1 MKRQL
6 IILLLLCLGASSLR
20 AQDTT
25 AVRGVVPL
33 RNDTIPSCQRRP
45 VNDYPGLNSLM
56 RRLAN
61 PGWNGLMKDIH
72 TGLKLEGGRIRPL
85 GGSLT
90 EADAGISPVTS
101 SGSYAGENAEA
112 AGAPVTS
119 SGSYAGENAEPSSL
133 YLREMELGE
142 VPVGPPVFVFF
153 RLAGSY
159 ITDFAQM
166 LSIQAAAE
174 LAARENLLVR
184 ITGAADSATGSSD
197 KNAALATA
205 RAEHIARLFK
215 ERGVPEERI
224 EIRSEGGT
232 TTYEPVAANRN
243 CRIELLVD
251 SGPVNHDRP

>member
-20 AQDTT
+20 AQDTA

-33 RNDTIPSCQRRP
+33 RKDTNLSCRRRP

-101 SGSYAGENAEA
+101 SGSYAGENAE
-112 AGAPVTS
+112 PL
-119 SGSYAGENAEPSSL
+119 SL

-142 VPVGPPVFVFF
+142 VPVGPHVFVFF
-153 RLAGSY
+153 RLADSY
-159 ITDFAQM
+159 ITDSAQM
-166 LSIQAAAE
+166 LNIQAAAE
-174 LAARENLLVR
+174 LSVLENLLVR
-184 ITGAADSATGSSD
+184 ITGAADSATGSPE
-197 KNAALATA
+197 KNAELALA
-205 RAEHIARLFK
+205 RAEHVAKLMRD
-215 ERGVPEERI
+215 RGVPQERI
-224 EIRSEGGT
+224 EVRSEGGT
-232 TTYEPVAANRN
+232 TTYEPVLANRN
-243 CRIELLVD
+243 CRIELFV
-251 SGPVNHDRP
+251 H

>member
-6 IILLLLCLGASSLR
+6 IILLLLCLGASSLL

-33 RNDTIPSCQRRP
+33 HSDTIPSCRRRP
-45 VNDYPGLNSLM
+45 INDDPGRNSLM

-90 EADAGISPVTS
+90 EADAGISSVTS
-101 SGSYAGENAEA
+101 SGSYAR
-112 AGAPVTS
+112 
-119 SGSYAGENAEPSSL
+119 ENAEPLSL
-133 YLREMELGE
+133 YMREMALGE

-166 LSIQAAAE
+166 LNIQVAAE
-174 LAARENLLVR
+174 LSVRENLLVR
-184 ITGAADSATGSSD
+184 ITGAADSATGSPE
-197 KNAALATA
+197 KNAELALA
-205 RAEHIARLFK
+205 RAEHVAKLMRD
-215 ERGVPEERI
+215 RGVPQERI
-224 EIRSEGGT
+224 EVRSEGGT
-232 TTYEPVAANRN
+232 TTYEPVLANRN
-243 CRIELLVD
+243 CRIELFV
-251 SGPVNHDRP
+251 H

>member
-33 RNDTIPSCQRRP
+33 RSDTIPSCRRRP

-85 GGSLT
+85 GGTLT
-90 EADAGISPVTS
+90 ETDAGISPVTS
-101 SGSYAGENAEA
+101 SGSNAR
-112 AGAPVTS
+112 
-119 SGSYAGENAEPSSL
+119 ENAEPLSL
-133 YLREMELGE
+133 YLRDMEKGE

-166 LSIQAAAE
+166 LNIQAAAE
-174 LAARENLLVR
+174 LSVLENLLVR
-184 ITGAADSATGSSD
+184 ITGAADSATGSPE
-197 KNAALATA
+197 KNAELALA
-205 RAEHIARLFK
+205 RAEHVAKLMRD
-215 ERGVPEERI
+215 RGVPQERI
-224 EIRSEGGT
+224 EVRSEGGT
-232 TTYEPVAANRN
+232 TTYEPVLANRN
-243 CRIELLVD
+243 CRIELFV
-251 SGPVNHDRP
+251 H

>member
-6 IILLLLCLGASSLR
+6 IILLLLCLGASSLW

-25 AVRGVVPL
+25 AVRVVVPL
-33 RNDTIPSCQRRP
+33 RSDTIPSCRRRP
-45 VNDYPGLNSLM
+45 INDYPGLNSLM

-166 LSIQAAAE
+166 LNIQAAAE
-174 LAARENLLVR
+174 LSVRENLLVR
-184 ITGAADSATGSSD
+184 ITGAADSATGSAE

-205 RAEHIARLFK
+205 RAEHVAKLFK

-224 EIRSEGGT
+224 EVRSEGGI
-232 TTYEPVAANRN
+232 TTYEPVSANRN
-243 CRIELLVD
+243 CRIELFMQ
-251 SGPVNHDRP
+251 

>member
-20 AQDTT
+20 AQDTA

-33 RNDTIPSCQRRP
+33 RSDTIPSCRRRP

-119 SGSYAGENAEPSSL
+119 SGSYAGENAEPLSL
-133 YLREMELGE
+133 YMREMALGE

-166 LSIQAAAE
+166 LNIQAAAE
-174 LAARENLLVR
+174 LSVREDLLVR
-184 ITGAADSATGSSD
+184 ITGAADSATGSAE

-205 RAEHIARLFK
+205 RAEHVAKLFK

-224 EIRSEGGT
+224 EIRSEGGIT
-232 TTYEPVAANRN
+232 AYEPVSANRN
-243 CRIELLVD
+243 CRIELFMQ
-251 SGPVNHDRP
+251 

>member
-25 AVRGVVPL
+25 AVRVVVPH
-33 RNDTIPSCQRRP
+33 RSDTIPSCRRRP

-101 SGSYAGENAEA
+101 SGSYAGK
-112 AGAPVTS
+112 
-119 SGSYAGENAEPSSL
+119 NAEPSSL

-159 ITDFAQM
+159 ITDSAQM
-166 LSIQAAAE
+166 LNIQAAAE
-174 LAARENLLVR
+174 LSVRENLLVR
-184 ITGAADSATGSSD
+184 ITGAADSATGSAE

-205 RAEHIARLFK
+205 RAEHVAKLFK

-224 EIRSEGGT
+224 EVRSEGGI
-232 TTYEPVAANRN
+232 TTYEPVSANRN
-243 CRIELLVD
+243 CRIELFMQ
-251 SGPVNHDRP
+251 

>member
-6 IILLLLCLGASSLR
+6 IILLLLCLGASSLL

-33 RNDTIPSCQRRP
+33 HSDTIPSCRRRP

-166 LSIQAAAE
+166 LNIQAAAE
-174 LAARENLLVR
+174 LSVRENLLVR
-184 ITGAADSATGSSD
+184 ITGAADSATGSAE

-205 RAEHIARLFK
+205 RAEHVAKLFK
-215 ERGVPEERI
+215 GRGVPEERI
-224 EIRSEGGT
+224 EVRSEGGI
-232 TTYEPVAANRN
+232 TTYEPVSANRN
-243 CRIELLVD
+243 CRIELFMQ
-251 SGPVNHDRP
+251 

>member
-6 IILLLLCLGASSLR
+6 IILLLLSLGACSLR

-25 AVRGVVPL
+25 TVRGVVPL
-33 RNDTIPSCQRRP
+33 RKDTIPSCRRRP

-85 GGSLT
+85 GGTLT
-90 EADAGISPVTS
+90 EMDAGISPVTS
-101 SGSYAGENAEA
+101 SGSYAR
-112 AGAPVTS
+112 
-119 SGSYAGENAEPSSL
+119 ENAEPLSL
-133 YLREMELGE
+133 YLRDMEKGE

-159 ITDFAQM
+159 ITDSTQM
-166 LSIQAAAE
+166 LNIQAAAE
-174 LAARENLLVR
+174 LSVRENLLVR
-184 ITGAADSATGSSD
+184 ITGAADSATGSAE

-205 RAEHIARLFK
+205 RAEHVAKLFK
-215 ERGVPEERI
+215 ERGVPHGRI
-224 EIRSEGGT
+224 EIRSEGGIT
-232 TTYEPVAANRN
+232 AYEPVSANRN
-243 CRIELLVD
+243 CRIELFVY
-251 SGPVNHDRP
+251 

>member
-6 IILLLLCLGASSLR
+6 IILLLLCLGACSLR

-25 AVRGVVPL
+25 AVRGGVPL
-33 RNDTIPSCQRRP
+33 RKDTIPSCRRRP

-101 SGSYAGENAEA
+101 SGSYAR
-112 AGAPVTS
+112 
-119 SGSYAGENAEPSSL
+119 ENAEPSSL

-159 ITDFAQM
+159 ITD
-166 LSIQAAAE
+166 
-174 LAARENLLVR
+174 
-184 ITGAADSATGSSD
+184 SATGSPE
-197 KNAALATA
+197 KNAELALA
-205 RAEHIARLFK
+205 RAEQVTKLMREGCPGGEDRGLVRGRDCLLRTPLRESELPDRAVRLLRPMIP
-215 ERGVPEERI
+215 ER
-224 EIRSEGGT
+224 
-232 TTYEPVAANRN
+232 
-243 CRIELLVD
+243 
-251 SGPVNHDRP
+251 

>member
-33 RNDTIPSCQRRP
+33 PKDSVSSCRRRP

-90 EADAGISPVTS
+90 EADAGISSVTS
-101 SGSYAGENAEA
+101 SGSYAR
-112 AGAPVTS
+112 
-119 SGSYAGENAEPSSL
+119 ENAEPLSL
-133 YLREMELGE
+133 YLRDMEKGE

-159 ITDFAQM
+159 ITD
-166 LSIQAAAE
+166 
-174 LAARENLLVR
+174 
-184 ITGAADSATGSSD
+184 SATGSPE
-197 KNAALATA
+197 KNAELALT
-205 RAEHIARLFK
+205 RAEQVAKLMREGCPGGEDRGLVRGRDCLLRTPLRESELPDRAVRLL
-215 ERGVPEERI
+215 RPMIPE
-224 EIRSEGGT
+224 G
-232 TTYEPVAANRN
+232 
-243 CRIELLVD
+243 
-251 SGPVNHDRP
+251 

>member
-25 AVRGVVPL
+25 AVRVVVPH
-33 RNDTIPSCQRRP
+33 RSDTIPSCRRRP
-45 VNDYPGLNSLM
+45 VNDYLGLNSLM

-85 GGSLT
+85 GGSQS
-90 EADAGISPVTS
+90 EADAGIS
-101 SGSYAGENAEA
+101 
-112 AGAPVTS
+112 PVTS

-159 ITDFAQM
+159 ITD
-166 LSIQAAAE
+166 
-174 LAARENLLVR
+174 
-184 ITGAADSATGSSD
+184 SATGSPE
-197 KNAALATA
+197 KNAELALA
-205 RAEHIARLFK
+205 RAEQVAKLMREGCPGGEDRGLVRGRDCLLRTPLRESELPDRAVRLLRPMIP
-215 ERGVPEERI
+215 ER
-224 EIRSEGGT
+224 
-232 TTYEPVAANRN
+232 
-243 CRIELLVD
+243 
-251 SGPVNHDRP
+251 